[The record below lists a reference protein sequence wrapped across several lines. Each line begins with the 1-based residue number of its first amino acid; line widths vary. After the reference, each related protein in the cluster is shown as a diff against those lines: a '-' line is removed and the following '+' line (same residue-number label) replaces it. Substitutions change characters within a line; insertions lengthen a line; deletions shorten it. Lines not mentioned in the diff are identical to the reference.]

1 MAWLRAAGSVE
12 IGSSVVSLCGSDS
25 FSLSPSALIVPGAS
39 QLDFLREQGCD
50 EAQGYLLGRPAPM
63 SHIGISEIPDDARKT
78 DKHALKRA

>member
-1 MAWLRAAGSVE
+1 M
-12 IGSSVVSLCGSDS
+12 
-25 FSLSPSALIVPGAS
+25 IVPGAS